1 VYTGRIFNRTALY
14 GYDPPLNPKYKKS
27 RMLSTSFGRS
37 GKRRSR
43 SSGKDADKKKCQASM
58 LTQLCQLES
67 NLEYIEGGVEGAA
80 LISIILYVT

>member
-1 VYTGRIFNRTALY
+1 
-14 GYDPPLNPKYKKS
+14 
-27 RMLSTSFGRS
+27 
-37 GKRRSR
+37 
-43 SSGKDADKKKCQASM
+43 M